1 MFSRSRRRRGTRRT
15 SPRRSPGR
23 SRGRRGRRKP
33 AACDGGAAGAEASC
47 ADLRAEAAHGAR
59 PKSARWPRSDLV
71 HQCPAGRPQP
81 AVGQDQCRRAAR
93 YGLHRRRRHELR
105 GVRARCGALRSG
117 QARAVVRRRS
127 QGMATRS
134 AELFQGRPPSSSEP
148 VPRWRCGL
156 GGQGNCNPQ
165 RRRNDAVAC
174 SGSSIS
180 FNAFA

>member
-1 MFSRSRRRRGTRRT
+1 MFSRSRRQRGTRRT

-23 SRGRRGRRKP
+23 LRGKRGRRRP
-33 AACDGGAAGAEASC
+33 AACDGGAAAAEASR
-47 ADLRAEAAHGAR
+47 ADRRAEAARGAR
-59 PKSARWPRSDLV
+59 PKCARWPRSGLV
-71 HQCPAGRPQP
+71 HQCPAGRPRP
-81 AVGQDQCRRAAR
+81 VAGRDQCRRAR
-93 YGLHRRRRHELR
+93 RHGLRRRRRHELR

-134 AELFQGRPPSSSEP
+134 AEPFQGRPPSSSER